1 MRLDV
6 NLLLHKLFSSLVPL
20 TVLSVGV
27 ISSPAYALP
36 LSPGDRIRVLI
47 PEGELFSGVFEVNLD
62 GNIQVPYLK
71 PLPVKGLE
79 IEAVKQGLTQALLD
93 KKFFQ
98 PKFLQVS
105 VSILQW
111 APIQVTVAGA
121 TFQPGLISI
130 NNRTAE
136 ERTLQ
141 QNQTS
146 GDSPPDRYLTSA
158 LRSAGGI
165 TPQANIKEI
174 RLIRNGKEQTID
186 LSGVF
191 TGEPVADIPMVAGD
205 RIVVPQLPLTQNN
218 LVRPSQITPPGIRV
232 FLSNLTVPATSNAS
246 ASVKSDGSNFA
257 YGSRFSQAVVATNC
271 VGGTGSTNASR
282 RAVLVRTDRQ
292 TGKTEVVDRSVED
305 LIRNSIDDK
314 TNPFLMPEDG
324 VACYDSDVTDTRDVA
339 RTITDLLNP
348 LNLLF
353 GIFRDNRR

>member
-1 MRLDV
+1 MHLNV
-6 NLLLHKLFSSLVPL
+6 KVHLLKLYSSLATL
-20 TVLSVGV
+20 AALSLGLM
-27 ISSPAYALP
+27 SSPARALP

-47 PEGELFSGVFEVNLD
+47 PEGDLFSGVFEVNLD
-62 GNIQVPYLK
+62 GNIQVPYLE

-79 IEAVKQGLTQALLD
+79 IEAVKQSLTQALLD

-98 PKFLQVS
+98 PQFLQVS

-158 LRSAGGI
+158 IRSAGGI

-174 RLIRNGKEQTID
+174 SLLRNGKEQKID

-205 RIVVPQLPLTQNN
+205 RVVVPQLPLPQNN
-218 LVRPSQITPPGIRV
+218 LVRPSQITPPGVRV
-232 FLSNLTVPATSNAS
+232 FLSNLSVPATNNAS

-257 YGSRFSQAVVATNC
+257 YGSRLSQAVFEANC
-271 VGGTGSTNASR
+271 VGGTGSTNAAR
-282 RAVLVRTDRQ
+282 RAVLVRTDRL
-292 TGKTEVVDRSVED
+292 TGKTEVLDRSVEE
-305 LIRNSIDDK
+305 LIRDSKDDK

-324 VACYDSDVTDTRDVA
+324 VGCYDSNVTDARDVA
-339 RTITDLLNP
+339 RTITDILNP